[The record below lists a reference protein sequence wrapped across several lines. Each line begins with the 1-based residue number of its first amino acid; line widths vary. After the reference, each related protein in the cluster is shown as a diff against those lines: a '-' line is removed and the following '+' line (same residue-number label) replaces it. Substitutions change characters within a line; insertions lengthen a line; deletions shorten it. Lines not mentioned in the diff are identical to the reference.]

1 MTVLGTIVV
10 VGDVID
16 DIIVR
21 PQHAIRQDTDTPALI
36 ERHPGGSSANTAAWL
51 GHVGADVHFFGQVGA
66 ADTDR
71 HTQELERFGVKT
83 HLVSDTERPTGTI
96 VIIVEGEERTML
108 TDRGANVV
116 FDLDSVP
123 QELIAVANYLHFTGH
138 TIIDEPKR
146 ESVITLINRARAHG
160 VTVSIDPAT
169 AGFISD
175 FGVAEFLRLCA
186 GAHILRPNEDEA
198 CLLAGV
204 DDVDEATRVLT
215 ALFPLVVTTC
225 GRDGVI
231 VGAAGSDLV
240 RVAVEPIE
248 VVDPTGAGDSFNAG
262 LLAALARGLN
272 PVDAATDAARV
283 ARIGL
288 TSVGARP
295 ASSHNRRAP
304 VHGNPRG

>member
-21 PQHAIRQDTDTPALI
+21 PRHAIRQDTDTPAFI

-51 GHVGADVHFFGQVGA
+51 GHIGADVHFFGQVGA
-66 ADTDR
+66 ADNDR
-71 HTQELERFGVKT
+71 HTRELERFGVKA
-83 HLVSDTERPTGTI
+83 HLVSDDERPTGTI
-96 VIIVEGEERTML
+96 VIIVEGDDRTML

-116 FDLDSVP
+116 FDPNSVP
-123 QELIAVANYLHFTGH
+123 QDLIAVAQFLHFTGH
-138 TIIDEPKR
+138 TTIDEPKR
-146 ESVITLINRARAHG
+146 DSVIALIRRAIAHG
-160 VTVSIDPAT
+160 VTVSVDPAS

-186 GAHILRPNEDEA
+186 GVHILRPNEDEA

-204 DDVDEATRVLT
+204 DDVDEATRFLT
-215 ALFPLVVTTC
+215 TLFPLVVTTR

-231 VGAAGSDLV
+231 VGAAGEDLV
-240 RVAVEPIE
+240 HIQVEPID
-248 VVDPTGAGDSFNAG
+248 VLDPTGAGDSFNAG
-262 LLAALARGLN
+262 LLAALARGLD
-272 PVDAATDAARV
+272 PVAAAMDASRV
-283 ARIGL
+283 ARVGL

-295 ASSHNRRAP
+295 A
-304 VHGNPRG
+304 